1 MNTHKKTPTAIIYLS
16 YSRFHYGGVQHEVF
30 CSLDLPGNFV
40 FMAHY
45 NIAALFFFSKIR
57 QDAPNYTI
65 ST

>member
-16 YSRFHYGGVQHEVF
+16 YSRFHYGGAQHEVF

-45 NIAALFFFSKIR
+45 NIAALFFSVK
-57 QDAPNYTI
+57 
-65 ST
+65 